1 MEVFIHRGSRS
12 VNRTREKFHE
22 DGPSGMGRVGAGGVF
37 AQKSA
42 IRESTHGVMEII
54 FRNFMADVRSDYK
67 DLENIRAK

>member
-22 DGPSGMGRVGAGGVF
+22 DAPSGMGRVVAGGVF

-42 IRESTHGVMEII
+42 IRESTHVVTEII
-54 FRNFMADVRSDYK
+54 FRNLMADIRSKYRDW
-67 DLENIRAK
+67 ENIRAK

>member
-1 MEVFIHRGSRS
+1 
-12 VNRTREKFHE
+12 
-22 DGPSGMGRVGAGGVF
+22 MGRVGAGGVF